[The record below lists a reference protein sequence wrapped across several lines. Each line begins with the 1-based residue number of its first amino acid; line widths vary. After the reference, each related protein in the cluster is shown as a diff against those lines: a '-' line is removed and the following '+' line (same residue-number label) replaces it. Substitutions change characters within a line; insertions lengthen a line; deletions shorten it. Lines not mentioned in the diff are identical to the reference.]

1 MFPLTNSS
9 RIYRLARISLVAALY
24 FVCTVALA
32 PISFGAVQ
40 FRLSEILVLLCFYKK
55 DYCYSLILGCAL
67 ANLFSPLGIYDVIFG
82 TLATALTVIAVS
94 HCRHLLLATLFP
106 TLGLSLI
113 HILNNKCMFDGS
125 SIEGFVRIEESDME
139 LYPDLDTFMI
149 YPWKPTPGKV
159 ARVICDVHRP
169 DGTPFDGDPRYILR
183 RVLKQASEDV
193 YKRQGGEEV
202 IWKWTYQRYFFDNF

>member
-1 MFPLTNSS
+1 MFPLTNYS

-106 TLGLSLI
+106 TLGCVIVGL
-113 HILNNKCMFDGS
+113 
-125 SIEGFVRIEESDME
+125 E
-139 LYPDLDTFMI
+139 LYLLTDVPFLLTTGTVMLGEFITVTGIGYPIFRLLERNRGFMKI
-149 YPWKPTPGKV
+149 IGMDSPHKK
-159 ARVICDVHRP
+159 
-169 DGTPFDGDPRYILR
+169 
-183 RVLKQASEDV
+183 AS
-193 YKRQGGEEV
+193 
-202 IWKWTYQRYFFDNF
+202 